1 MKVAFMGNPSF
12 ALPSL
17 EKLIRSRHEIIAI
30 ISNPPKPMGRKRII
44 NYTDVGK
51 FALQNK
57 IKLIEIDSFD
67 NNEVYNKLVSLDAD
81 IFVVVAFR
89 ILPEKYI
96 SIPKLGSINL
106 HASILPKYRG
116 AAPIQWAII
125 NGDKVTGVSVFQ
137 IEKKVDAGK
146 IITQKIIDIDKNDNY
161 EIMSNK
167 LSAIGAEALI
177 KSLDFLEKGNV
188 NFIKQDIS
196 AVTKAPKISKK
207 MLRIKWN
214 WPAIK
219 INNWIR
225 GLSPKPGMI
234 TTFQNKTIKIF
245 KSAVIDAHS
254 KNNPG
259 KIKLGGNNSLEIYTG
274 KGLISILELQQEGKK
289 PLKVEQFLRGV
300 NIGERDLFF

>member
-1 MKVAFMGNPSF
+1 MGNPSF

-17 EKLIRSRHEIIAI
+17 NELSQSPHEITAI
-30 ISNPPKPMGRKRII
+30 ISNPPKPMGRKRLF

-51 FALQNK
+51 FALQNN
-57 IKLIEIDSFD
+57 IELIELDSFD
-67 NNEVYNKLVSLDAD
+67 NNEVFKKLVSLNVD

-161 EIMSNK
+161 EMMSNK
-167 LSAIGAEALI
+167 LSTIGAKALI
-177 KSLDFLEKGNV
+177 GSLDALEKGNIH
-188 NFIKQDIS
+188 FIDQDKS
-196 AVTKAPKISKK
+196 AVTKAPKISKN
-207 MLRIKWN
+207 MLRIKWD
-214 WPAIK
+214 WPADK
-219 INNWIR
+219 IHNWIR
-225 GLSPKPGMI
+225 ALSPKPGMMTI
-234 TTFQNKTIKIF
+234 FQNKKIKIF
-245 KSAVIDAHS
+245 KSVIVDTHT
-254 KNNPG
+254 KNTPG
-259 KIKLGGNNSLEIYTG
+259 KIKFDENNSLEIYTG
-274 KGLISILELQQEGKK
+274 KGLLSILEIQQEGKK
-289 PLKVEQFLRGV
+289 ILPVEQFLRGTE
-300 NIGERDLFF
+300 IGEQDLFS

>member
-1 MKVAFMGNPSF
+1 MKVAFMGNPIF

-17 EKLIRSRHEIIAI
+17 EKLIYSSHEIIAI
-30 ISNPPKPMGRKRII
+30 ISNPPKPMGRKRIL
-44 NYTDVGK
+44 NHTDVGK
-51 FALQNK
+51 FALQKN
-57 IKLIEIDSFD
+57 IELIELDSFD
-67 NNEVYNKLVSLDAD
+67 NNEVYNKIVSLNAD
-81 IFVVVAFR
+81 IFVVVAYR

-106 HASILPKYRG
+106 HASLLPKYRG
-116 AAPIQWAII
+116 AAPIQWALM
-125 NGDKVTGVSVFQ
+125 NGDKTTGVSVFQ
-137 IEKKVDAGK
+137 IEKKVDTGK
-146 IITQKIIDIDKNDNY
+146 IINQNTIEIDKDDNY
-161 EIMSNK
+161 ESLSNK

-177 KSLDFLEKGNV
+177 NSLDLLEKGNV
-188 NFIKQDIS
+188 NFIEQDNFV
-196 AVTKAPKISKK
+196 ATKAPKISKT
-207 MLRIKWN
+207 MLRIKWD
-214 WPAIK
+214 WPAVK
-219 INNWIR
+219 INNWIH